1 FLQHKLNANALK
13 SRIRAKLISQK
24 FERGRLE
31 RAYQH
36 QVMHESGF
44 IYHQQTKNLL
54 KRSRQSITT
63 LISRYNALINEMKTL
78 KHRRRAPAGA
88 IVPDRLEATDLFRLD
103 VDDDIWMDLAGDGDE
118 NTIPPA
124 WMADIAVRA
133 SIPALLEC
141 GRVEEER
148 ERL

>member
-1 FLQHKLNANALK
+1 LNANALK
-13 SRIRAKLISQK
+13 SRIRVKLISQK

-36 QVMHESGF
+36 QVMRDKD
-44 IYHQQTKNLL
+44 HQQTKNLL

-63 LISRYNALINEMKTL
+63 LVSRYNALINEMKTL
-78 KHRRRAPAGA
+78 KHQQQAPAGA
-88 IVPDRLEATDLFRLD
+88 IAPDKLEATNLFRLD

-124 WMADIAVRA
+124 WM
-133 SIPALLEC
+133 
-141 GRVEEER
+141 
-148 ERL
+148 